1 MNVYD
6 DKLKKFIEEKK
17 LKTEFFRFEES
28 CHSVKD
34 AAQRINAE
42 KNDLVKNICFFS
54 SDGGTIVAIIR
65 GNDGVSVSKIK
76 NIIGKDVKMMN
87 SEEILEKTG
96 YPCGGVPSFGF
107 DAKFLIDKKIM
118 EKEFVYTSGGSENS
132 LIKINTRELQKAN
145 NGLIV
150 NIRK

>member
-1 MNVYD
+1 V
-6 DKLKKFIEEKK
+6 KKFIEEKK
-17 LKTEFFRFEES
+17 LKIGFFRFEES